1 MPLKLAYSG
10 YLTCPLCEAEVP
22 LDGDEKVGDQ
32 VCCPYCESPLKLKKT
47 RAEEAFLVE
56 DF

>member
-10 YLTCPLCEAEVP
+10 YLTCPLCDAEVP
-22 LDGDEKVGDQ
+22 LDGDEKSGDQ
-32 VCCPYCESPLKLKKT
+32 VCCPYCESPLKLKRT
-47 RAEEAFLVE
+47 RADEAFLVE